1 MVSEVLPVKHPCS
14 PDSQRFT
21 PKHSAAV
28 RMHEEHCGFPN
39 RSVSVASRVDL
50 TLFLTWLF
58 TCPQS
63 RRFIFHLAT
72 LVNKKCPW
80 AEVFKDTKPK
90 FRNGFIKNFQKG
102 LPFLFIF

>member
-1 MVSEVLPVKHPCS
+1 MVSEALPVKHPCS

-50 TLFLTWLF
+50 SFQELLA
-58 TCPQS
+58 PES
-63 RRFIFHLAT
+63 IFNLVIYLSTEQEVHLSFSY
-72 LVNKKCPW
+72 LGK
-80 AEVFKDTKPK
+80 
-90 FRNGFIKNFQKG
+90 QKVSLG
-102 LPFLFIF
+102 